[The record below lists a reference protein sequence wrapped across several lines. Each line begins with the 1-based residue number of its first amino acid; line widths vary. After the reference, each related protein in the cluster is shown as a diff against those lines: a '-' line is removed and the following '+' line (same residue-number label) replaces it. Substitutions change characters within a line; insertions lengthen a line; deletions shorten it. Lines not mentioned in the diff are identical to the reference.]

1 MERPPLP
8 PFTLESAGLMRIR
21 IASINDLPIP
31 EDERLFHWP
40 LGPRP
45 EGAASLSALG
55 L

>member
-1 MERPPLP
+1 MQ
-8 PFTLESAGLMRIR
+8 IR
-21 IASINDLPIP
+21 IASINDLPIR

-45 EGAASLSALG
+45 EGAASLSTLG